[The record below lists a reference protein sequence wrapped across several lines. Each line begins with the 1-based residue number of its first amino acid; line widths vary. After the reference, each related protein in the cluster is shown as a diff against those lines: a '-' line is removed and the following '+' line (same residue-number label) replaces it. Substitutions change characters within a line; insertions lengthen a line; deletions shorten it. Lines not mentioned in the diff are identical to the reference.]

1 MTGYWPPDVPFDQ
14 EDLATVQL
22 IAKKANRAH

>member
-1 MTGYWPPDVPFDQ
+1 MTGYWPPDVQFDQ

-22 IAKKANRAH
+22 IAKKANRDR